1 MTAADSQA
9 LAAVPLFR
17 GLPAEALAHLG
28 ERLRRRVF
36 SAGASVITAEEP
48 GEGLYILL
56 AGSVKIFLD
65 EADGSEVTLAFLG
78 PGDSVGEMSL
88 VDRAGRSANVVTREE
103 SVLLWMDRATF
114 TDLLRDHPALT
125 ENLVR
130 ELAARLRAANDMIRA
145 LTTLDV
151 SGRVARQLLVLGDH
165 YGEPVDGAADVRIA
179 LALNQREIADV
190 VGATR
195 ERVNRVLVALKRQG
209 TISVDS
215 HHRITLHDREALR
228 RMCTREPH
236 SR

>member
-1 MTAADSQA
+1 MSAVDPPSLTS
-9 LAAVPLFR
+9 VPLFR
-17 GLPAEALAHLG
+17 GLPAEALARLA

-36 SAGASVITAEEP
+36 PAGSSVITAQEP

-65 EADGSEVTLAFLG
+65 EADGAEVTLAFLG

-114 TDLLRDHPALT
+114 TELLRDYPALT

-130 ELAARLRAANDMIRA
+130 ELAARLRSANDMIRA

-151 SGRVARQLLVLGDH
+151 GGRVARELLVLADQ
-165 YGEPVDGAADVRIA
+165 YGQSEPAGTRIA
-179 LALNQREIADV
+179 LALNQREIADI

-209 TISVDS
+209 TISVDPR
-215 HHRITLHDREALR
+215 HRITLHDREALR
-228 RMCTREPH
+228 RMCARD
-236 SR
+236 SRGV

>member
-1 MTAADSQA
+1 MNTPDLLA
-9 LAAVPLFR
+9 LGSVSLFR
-17 GLPAEALAHLG
+17 GLPAEAMARIG

-36 SAGASVITAEEP
+36 PAGASVITALEP

-56 AGSVKIFLD
+56 SGSVKIFLD
-65 EADGSEVTLAFLG
+65 EADGAEVTLAFLG

-114 TDLLRDHPALT
+114 TEILRDHPALT

-130 ELAARLRAANDMIRA
+130 ELAARLRSANDMIRA

-151 SGRVARQLLVLGDH
+151 GGRVARQLLVLADH
-165 YGEPVDGAADVRIA
+165 YGQGEPGGVGSGVRIG
-179 LALNQREIADV
+179 LSLNQREIADL

-209 TISVDS
+209 TISVDAR
-215 HHRITLHDREALR
+215 HRITVHDRDALR
-228 RMCTREPH
+228 RMCTR
-236 SR
+236 